1 MTLEKPVFTPIKNNK
16 RAFEEVS
23 SRVKS
28 LIFKGVLKP
37 GDKLPS
43 EGELAKQFNVGR
55 QTVREALR
63 ILELSGFIKVQKG
76 FGGGPVIKNT
86 ILANITDLFLD
97 AFQVEK
103 ISIEEFT
110 EARLMIEKAILNK
123 AFDNIEE
130 QDLGALK
137 ENLAKAMGLV
147 SKDQL
152 ATDVNF
158 EFHTLL
164 ARASKNAVFVILE
177 KAINTIHHNFRSR
190 KSADLGATQKAVQAH
205 EKILDALLKK
215 EREKPI
221 DLLERHILDIQNS
234 Y

>member
-1 MTLEKPVFTPIKNNK
+1 MNLEKPVFTPIKNNK
-16 RAFEEVS
+16 RAFEKVS
-23 SRVKS
+23 SRIKS
-28 LIFKGVLKP
+28 LIFKGVLQP

-130 QDLGALK
+130 
-137 ENLAKAMGLV
+137 
-147 SKDQL
+147 
-152 ATDVNF
+152 
-158 EFHTLL
+158 
-164 ARASKNAVFVILE
+164 
-177 KAINTIHHNFRSR
+177 
-190 KSADLGATQKAVQAH
+190 
-205 EKILDALLKK
+205 LLKV
-215 EREKPI
+215 
-221 DLLERHILDIQNS
+221 
-234 Y
+234 